1 MTYRIHLCIMQPP
14 GYIHS
19 LGFLDQ
25 ARYVRYQFRQLGAE
39 VTLGKNRLRE
49 DAINIIFG
57 AHLGFPAQLKER
69 FTCVFFNLEQLGEDG
84 AIVSKAYIDL
94 LSSSAVMD
102 YDARNLAAYGCKVGD
117 VPIVS
122 FQFAPYLSKTATLPI
137 EDRPIDLLFFG
148 GINERRHAIF
158 ERIEACG
165 WSVSRFDHPLFS
177 EERDQF
183 IRQSKA
189 VFNCHFYESSR
200 FEQAR
205 AFHTLSMGTPVI
217 SERTERTTPPP
228 AFEDAVS
235 WISEDELEDF
245 FTKQFMTPQWLQQAQ
260 QQLQSFRQ
268 TDAAES
274 WQLGHLYCQALW
286 NLDGKVKADR
296 IWRPIQMNLGSGK
309 DYKLGWLNVDILE
322 RALPDL
328 VLDLGRAT
336 TLPLR
341 AKTMGGGHLLLEANS
356 LDGIYANNV
365 LEHVPDLPCLMTNLL
380 NLLKEGGELEL
391 EVPYEKAITA
401 WQDPTHLR
409 AMNKNSW
416 LYYTNWFWYLG
427 WFKHRFEVTNF
438 QWLDEQVKPCLED
451 TAAFMKVRFKKV
463 ATTSHERSVAR
474 MTSPDFAGIS
484 EDDENE
490 LPVAEQLE
498 KFIFE

>member
-1 MTYRIHLCIMQPP
+1 MTHRIHLSIIQPP

-235 WISEDELEDF
+235 WVSDDGLEEF
-245 FTKQFMTPQWLQQAQ
+245 FKNQFMTPQWLQKAQ

-268 TDAAES
+268 TDATES
-274 WQLGHLYCQALW
+274 WQLTLSYCQALW
-286 NLDGKVKADR
+286 NMDGKEKADR
-296 IWRPIQMNLGSGK
+296 IWRPTQMNLGSGQ
-309 DYKLGWLNVDILE
+309 DYKPGLLNIDVDE
-322 RALPDL
+322 RGLPDL
-328 VLDLGRAT
+328 VLDLSKAASFPIIAR
-336 TLPLR
+336 TLN
-341 AKTMGGGHLLLEANS
+341 GGHV
-356 LDGIYANNV
+356 V
-365 LEHVPDLPCLMTNLL
+365 LETNSMDVIHAHNALELGGDLPCLMTNLL
-380 NLLKEGGELEL
+380 SLLKVQGRIELEIND
-391 EVPYEKAITA
+391 EQKAIHAKKEKSPSFKIPEIISHFTELFWKSGWFDHRLEIEKISRIENIA
-401 WQDPTHLR
+401 LKNIQ
-409 AMNKNSW
+409 NKNVIMKIV
-416 LYYTNWFWYLG
+416 LKKIETTLPE
-427 WFKHRFEVTNF
+427 K
-438 QWLDEQVKPCLED
+438 
-451 TAAFMKVRFKKV
+451 TAARVMMHNFKNV
-463 ATTSHERSVAR
+463 PNDMDTSL
-474 MTSPDFAGIS
+474 IY
-484 EDDENE
+484 
-490 LPVAEQLE
+490 
-498 KFIFE
+498 

>member
-1 MTYRIHLCIMQPP
+1 MTQRIHLNIIQPQ

-25 ARYVRYQFRQLGAE
+25 ARYVRYQLRQLGAE

-102 YDARNLAAYGCKVGD
+102 YDSRNLAAYGCKEGD

-122 FQFAPYLSKTATLPI
+122 FQYAPYLWSRPVLPI

-165 WSVSRFDHPLFS
+165 WNVSRFDHPLFS

-183 IRQSKA
+183 VRQSKA

-205 AFHTLSMGTPVI
+205 AFHTLSLGTPVI
-217 SERTERTTPPP
+217 SERTDRTTPPP

-235 WISEDELEDF
+235 WVSDEQLENF
-245 FTKQFMTPQWLQQAQ
+245 FRNEFMTPQWQQQAN
-260 QQLQSFRQ
+260 QQLQFFAQDDPSQ
-268 TDAAES
+268 S
-274 WQLGHLYCQALW
+274 WQIAYNYCRALW
-286 NLDGKVKADR
+286 AMGGEVKSSQ
-296 IWRPIQMNLGSGK
+296 IWRPKRMNLGSGN
-309 DYKLGWLNVDILE
+309 DYRLGYLNVDVSE
-322 RALPDL
+322 KKHPDV
-328 VLDLGRAT
+328 VLDLAEELSFPFTAR
-336 TLPLR
+336 TLHGAPV
-341 AKTMGGGHLLLEANS
+341 ALEKNS
-356 LDGIYANNV
+356 LDVITANNL
-365 LEHVPDLPCLMTNLL
+365 LEHVGDLPVLMTNLL
-380 NLLKEGGELEL
+380 GLLKVHGRLEFEMNDL
-391 EVPYEKAITA
+391 QKNPSIYKRLGPTSDIAEIFSHYTDLFWQVEWFDHRLQIEKIEHIENIALKNI
-401 WQDPTHLR
+401 Q
-409 AMNKNSW
+409 NKSTSIKVS
-416 LYYTNWFWYLG
+416 LKKIETTVQE
-427 WFKHRFEVTNF
+427 K
-438 QWLDEQVKPCLED
+438 
-451 TAAFMKVRFKKV
+451 TAARVMMADFKYIP
-463 ATTSHERSVAR
+463 T
-474 MTSPDFAGIS
+474 D
-484 EDDENE
+484 
-490 LPVAEQLE
+490 LY
-498 KFIFE
+498 

>member
-1 MTYRIHLCIMQPP
+1 MPQHIHLCIIQPS

-25 ARYVRYQFRQLGAE
+25 ARFARHQFRQLGAE
-39 VTLGKNRLRE
+39 VTIGKNRLRE

-69 FTCVFFNLEQLGEDG
+69 FTCVFFNLEQLGEAG

-102 YDARNLAAYGCKVGD
+102 YDSRNLAAYGCKEGD

-122 FQFAPYLSKTATLPI
+122 FQFAPYLSQTDVIPI

-165 WSVSRFDHPLFS
+165 WSVSRFDQPLFS

-217 SERTERTTPPP
+217 SERTDLTTPPP
-228 AFEDAVS
+228 AFEKAVRWVS
-235 WISEDELEDF
+235 DDELENF
-245 FTKQFMTPQWLQQAQ
+245 FANEFMTPQWQQQALE
-260 QQLQSFRQ
+260 QLQAFRE
-268 TDAAES
+268 TDASES
-274 WQLGHLYCQALW
+274 WKITHDYCQALW
-286 NLDGKVKADR
+286 DMDGKGKADQV
-296 IWRPIQMNLGSGK
+296 WRPTQMNLGSGK
-309 DYKLGWLNVDILE
+309 DYKLDWLNVDVIA
-322 RALPDL
+322 RAHPDL
-328 VLDLGRAT
+328 VIDLSQEVKFPIQAR
-336 TLPLR
+336 TL
-341 AKTMGGGHLLLEANS
+341 GGGTVVLEKNS
-356 LDGIYANNV
+356 LHTIYANNV

-380 NLLKEGGELEL
+380 ALLKEDGEFEL
-391 EVPYEKAITA
+391 EVPYEKSTTA

-409 AMNKNSW
+409 AMNINSW
-416 LYYTNWFWYLG
+416 AYYTSWFWYMG
-427 WFKHRFEVTNF
+427 WFEHRFEIVLF
-438 QWLDEQVKPCLED
+438 QWLDIDLKACEENQ
-451 TAAFMKVRFKKV
+451 AAFMKVRLKKIC
-463 ATTSHERSVAR
+463 TTPHERTIARLTQSDFGSV
-474 MTSPDFAGIS
+474 PD
-484 EDDENE
+484 D
-490 LPVAEQLE
+490 
-498 KFIFE
+498 IFNSYI

>member
-1 MTYRIHLCIMQPP
+1 MTIRIHLNIMQPA

-19 LGFLDQ
+19 QGFLDQ
-25 ARYVRYQFRQLGAE
+25 ARYARYQFRQMGME
-39 VTLGKNRLRE
+39 VTIGKNRLRE
-49 DAINIIFG
+49 DSINIIFG
-57 AHLGFPAQLKER
+57 AHLGFDAKLKQR
-69 FTCVFFNLEQLGEDG
+69 YTCVFFNLEQLGEGG
-84 AIVSKAYIDL
+84 AQVSQDYMNL
-94 LSSSAVMD
+94 LSTSAVID
-102 YDARNLAAYGCKVGD
+102 YDERNLAAYGCKAGD
-117 VPIVS
+117 IPVVS
-122 FQFAPYLSKTATLPI
+122 FQWAPYLATNAPLPI

-148 GINERRHAIF
+148 SINERRKAIF
-158 ERIEACG
+158 SRIEACG
-165 WSVSRFDHPLFS
+165 WRVSMFDHPLYG

-183 IRQSKA
+183 IRQAKA
-189 VFNCHFYESSR
+189 VLNCHFYETSR

-205 AFHTLSMGTPVI
+205 AFHTLSLGTPVI
-217 SERTERTTPPP
+217 SERTEITKPPE
-228 AFEDAVS
+228 AFEDAVT
-235 WISEDELEDF
+235 WIENEQLESF
-245 FTKQFMTPQWLQQAQ
+245 FQNEFMTQDWLELARGQIRQFSKTDQRAQWRVAQ
-260 QQLQSFRQ
+260 K
-268 TDAAES
+268 
-274 WQLGHLYCQALW
+274 YCQSLW
-286 NLDGKVKADR
+286 SIEDKSAH
-296 IWRPIQMNLGSGK
+296 IWRPKLMNLGSGK

-336 TLPLR
+336 TLPVR
-341 AKTMGGGHLLLEANS
+341 AKTMGGGHVLIEANS

-391 EVPYEKAITA
+391 EVPYEKAMTA

-451 TAAFMKVRFKKV
+451 TAAFMKVRFKKI

-474 MTSPDFAGIS
+474 MTSPDFAGIN
-484 EDDENE
+484 EDDENAGSN
-490 LPVAEQLE
+490 AEQLE

>member
-1 MTYRIHLCIMQPP
+1 MTHRIHLSIIQPT
-14 GYIHS
+14 GYVHS

-25 ARYVRYQFRQLGAE
+25 ARFARHQFRQLGAE

-69 FTCVFFNLEQLGEDG
+69 FTCVFFNLEQLGQDG

-102 YDARNLAAYGCKVGD
+102 YDARNLAAYGCKEGD

-122 FQFAPYLSKTATLPI
+122 FQFAPYLSRTAALPI

-228 AFEDAVS
+228 AFENAVS
-235 WISEDELEDF
+235 WISDDELEDF
-245 FTKQFMTPQWLQQAQ
+245 FTNQFMTPQWLHQAQ

-274 WQLGHLYCQALW
+274 WQLTNVYCQALW
-286 NLDGKVKADR
+286 NMDGKVKHDR
-296 IWRPIQMNLGSGK
+296 TWRPTQINLGSGK
-309 DYKLGWLNVDILE
+309 DYQLGLLNIDVDELG
-322 RALPDL
+322 LPDL
-328 VLDLGRAT
+328 VLDLSKAT
-336 TLPLR
+336 SFPVMARTLN
-341 AKTMGGGHLLLEANS
+341 GGHVVLQPNSIDFIHAYNALERFA
-356 LDGIYANNV
+356 
-365 LEHVPDLPCLMTNLL
+365 DLPCLMTNLL
-380 NLLKEGGELEL
+380 RLLKDQGRIELEINDEQKTIQHENL
-391 EVPYEKAITA
+391 ANPSFKISEIISDFTE
-401 WQDPTHLR
+401 L
-409 AMNKNSW
+409 
-416 LYYTNWFWYLG
+416 FWKSG
-427 WFKHRFEVTNF
+427 WFDHR
-438 QWLDEQVKPCLED
+438 LEIESIGRVEK
-451 TAAFMKVRFKKV
+451 TALKNIQNKSTAIKIILKKTE
-463 ATTSHERSVAR
+463 TTLLEKTVAR
-474 MTSPDFAGIS
+474 IMIVDFKYIPS
-484 EDDENE
+484 DMNCS
-490 LPVAEQLE
+490 
-498 KFIFE
+498 